1 MRNQFKRQSNS
12 KIIIYAVVLV
22 ILLGIIAV
30 ILQDIK
36 VPAEHVS
43 QEIEVNLEK

>member
-1 MRNQFKRQSNS
+1 MRNQFKRQSNI

-22 ILLGIIAV
+22 ILLVIIAV
-30 ILQDIK
+30 ILQDIN
-36 VPAEHVS
+36 VPTEHVS